1 MKFDIPKIVRPLK
14 LADYAEELGDTVVW
28 VWVNPP
34 LNLLEHW
41 GDLASESLKALDRLN
56 QADVTETIV
65 EEVRQE
71 LERIGMEET
80 AIISELW
87 SQKAGSEWSGQDIL
101 TLVESTQATDPALW
115 VWMQTR
121 TRALIREHRNG
132 AKKA

>member
-1 MKFDIPKIVRPLK
+1 MRFDIPKIVRPLK
-14 LADYAEELGDTVVW
+14 LGDYAEELGDTVVW

-41 GDLASESLKALDRLN
+41 SDLASESLKAIDRLN
-56 QADVTETIV
+56 QADVTEAIV

-71 LERIGMEET
+71 LERIGT
-80 AIISELW
+80 AEAEIISELW
-87 SQKAGSEWSGQDIL
+87 SQKAGDIWSVEDIL
-101 TLVESTQATDPALW
+101 TIVKETSDTDPAFW
-115 VWMQTR
+115 AWMQTR

>member
-1 MKFDIPKIVRPLK
+1 MKFDIPKIIRAMK

-34 LNLLEHW
+34 LSLLEHW
-41 GDLASESLKALDRLN
+41 SDLASESLNAIDRLN
-56 QADVTETIV
+56 QADVTEAIV

-71 LERIGMEET
+71 LERIGT
-80 AIISELW
+80 AEAEIISELW
-87 SQKAGSEWSGQDIL
+87 SQKAGSEWSTQDIL
-101 TLVESTQATDPALW
+101 ALVEGTQQTDPALW
-115 VWMQTR
+115 AWMQTR